1 MQNQEILNNKVL
13 IGTHHKTGS
22 VWMRK
27 IFFRIAKQ
35 LDLIFYAGSQDSLSK
50 NNFDIFFQDHSRFKL
65 DLLPAYRGLH
75 LIRDP
80 RDIIISGCFYH
91 QKAEE
96 KWLHSKKKKFG
107 GLTYQEKINSYSS
120 IDEQIFFEMEN
131 TAAITIND
139 IREWDY
145 NNSNFLEIKYENLIE
160 DNNLALFYQ
169 IFAFLGFPEKLIP
182 SLLEIAHKNSIFSG
196 QVKKSIHVRSGK
208 KNQWEE
214 FFKEQHKKRFLE
226 LFGDILIKLGYE

>member
-1 MQNQEILNNKVL
+1 
-13 IGTHHKTGS
+13 
-22 VWMRK
+22 
-27 IFFRIAKQ
+27 
-35 LDLIFYAGSQDSLSK
+35 
-50 NNFDIFFQDHSRFKL
+50 
-65 DLLPAYRGLH
+65 
-75 LIRDP
+75 
-80 RDIIISGCFYH
+80 
-91 QKAEE
+91 
-96 KWLHSKKKKFG
+96 
-107 GLTYQEKINSYSS
+107 
-120 IDEQIFFEMEN
+120 MEN

-208 KNQWEE
+208 KING
-214 FFKEQHKKRFLE
+214 KNFLKSS
-226 LFGDILIKLGYE
+226 IKSVF

>member
-1 MQNQEILNNKVL
+1 
-13 IGTHHKTGS
+13 
-22 VWMRK
+22 
-27 IFFRIAKQ
+27 
-35 LDLIFYAGSQDSLSK
+35 
-50 NNFDIFFQDHSRFKL
+50 
-65 DLLPAYRGLH
+65 
-75 LIRDP
+75 
-80 RDIIISGCFYH
+80 
-91 QKAEE
+91 
-96 KWLHSKKKKFG
+96 
-107 GLTYQEKINSYSS
+107 
-120 IDEQIFFEMEN
+120 MEN

-169 IFAFLGFPEKLIP
+169 IFVFLGFPENFIP
-182 SLLEIAHKNSIFSG
+182 NLLEIAHKNSIFSG
-196 QVKKSIHVRSGK
+196 KVKKSIHVRSGK